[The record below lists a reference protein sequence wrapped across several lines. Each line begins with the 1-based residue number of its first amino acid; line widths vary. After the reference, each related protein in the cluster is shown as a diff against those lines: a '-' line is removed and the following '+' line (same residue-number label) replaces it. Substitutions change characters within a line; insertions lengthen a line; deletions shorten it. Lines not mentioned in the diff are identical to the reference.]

1 MRGISTNPDNQAL
14 VRALVAVAREF
25 EILVT
30 AESVETKEDAEFLV
44 ASGVDCLQG
53 FLFGAP
59 TVSAPWKGEKPRQT
73 GS

>member
-1 MRGISTNPDNQAL
+1 MS
-14 VRALVAVAREF
+14 

-30 AESVETKEDAEFLV
+30 AESVETKQDAEFLV

-59 TVSAPWKGEKPRQT
+59 SVKPPWKAEKTQET
-73 GS
+73 GT